1 MSNTGKLILQGI
13 QEERE
18 EFARRLKEYTEQEGR
33 KEEERKAAEIENAP
47 ALKALKE
54 ERDEKMKMQQQQER
68 LEDLRRELKQE
79 QYNLSEDNEKSNM
92 SAIEMQNR

>member
-1 MSNTGKLILQGI
+1 
-13 QEERE
+13 
-18 EFARRLKEYTEQEGR
+18 
-33 KEEERKAAEIENAP
+33 
-47 ALKALKE
+47 
-54 ERDEKMKMQQQQER
+54 MKMQQQQER